1 MLTILKDLDMEVDE
15 GDTFFDVVRRLKKKH
30 REYMVPIRFIEDAL
44 KNLEDFHDI
53 EDADAKTLENFS
65 GVPQLWRHVKYIGE
79 QKVDTEIVDSVIGR
93 CEIQFATIRNALLVT
108 GLQKLSDD
116 DKKRLEDLE
125 RKIIDLSNTVSNAM
139 SDIENITGNSDSL
152 RLAKYDVAEE
162 ADSIKDQSVKDAKT
176 RSKYIIQNA
185 TLTDSDVEKM
195 QAGKRTANMDRLME
209 SLGNLIASIN
219 NTSAQKLV
227 KLIQVEGNNFS
238 RKVENAVQQA
248 QQKIIDETEQVKNSV
263 GGDNVAANMIQAFT
277 LPQFP
282 VSLNKLSSSF
292 KLDSSV
298 TSSELSNI
306 ANSSTRIEQED
317 RSRRET
323 RRREADGAWET
334 FRSWFGKEFYE
345 EVTVHYSVD
354 VAKADAKTFKVNVQR
369 LLQDQIVE
377 AVENAHEEMKSD
389 VKQKITDIYT
399 DVQNQCKEIGRNY
412 QNIFGK
418 FKGDIDAAK
427 DETSTHK
434 KAIEH
439 DIGVLVD
446 IEKNITPF
454 FELWKEIL
462 YGENS
467 R

>member
-1 MLTILKDLDMEVDE
+1 M
-15 GDTFFDVVRRLKKKH
+15 
-30 REYMVPIRFIEDAL
+30 
-44 KNLEDFHDI
+44 
-53 EDADAKTLENFS
+53 
-65 GVPQLWRHVKYIGE
+65 
-79 QKVDTEIVDSVIGR
+79 
-93 CEIQFATIRNALLVT
+93 
-108 GLQKLSDD
+108 
-116 DKKRLEDLE
+116 E

-139 SDIENITGNSDSL
+139 SGIENITGNSDSL

-162 ADSIKDQSVKDAKT
+162 ADSIKAQSVKDAKT
-176 RSKYIIQNA
+176 RSKSIIQNA
-185 TLTDSDVEKM
+185 TLTDSDVEQM
-195 QAGKRTANMDRLME
+195 QAGKRTANMARLME

-248 QQKIIDETEQVKNSV
+248 QQKIIDETERVKNSV

-298 TSSELSNI
+298 TAEEISDI
-306 ANSSTRIEQED
+306 ANNSTRIEQKI
-317 RSRRET
+317 RSRTET
-323 RRREADGAWET
+323 RKRGARGFWEHVK
-334 FRSWFGKEFYE
+334 FWKDYYE
-345 EVTVHYSVD
+345 DVTIHYSVD
-354 VAKADAKTFKVNVQR
+354 VAKADAKTFKANVQR

-399 DVQNQCKEIGRNY
+399 DVQNQCKEIGQNY